1 MVTPAAAPGFTKVF
15 NPDQIAQGAETTLT
29 FTIDNAANSILA
41 GNLAFTDD
49 FPAGLLVADAPA
61 VANDCGGTF
70 TANAGD
76 TSIGLADGEVAAGAT
91 CDITVTVRAIGSGT
105 LTNTTSE
112 LTSTIATASEA
123 TDDLV
128 VTPAAAPGFTKV
140 FNPDQ
145 IAQGAETT
153 LTFTIDNAANSILV
167 GTWPSPMTSPP
178 GCWWRMRLP
187 WQMIAAALSRP
198 MPGIPASAWP
208 MAKWPRVR
216 RVTSPS
222 PCAPSAAAR

>member
-1 MVTPAAAPGFTKVF
+1 MRAIGSGTLTNTTSELTSTIATASEATDDLVVTPAAAPGFTKVF

-105 LTNTTSE
+105 LRAIGSGTLTNT
-112 LTSTIATASEA
+112 
-123 TDDLV
+123 
-128 VTPAAAPGFTKV
+128 
-140 FNPDQ
+140 
-145 IAQGAETT
+145 IAQ
-153 LTFTIDNAANSILV
+153 
-167 GTWPSPMTSPP
+167 
-178 GCWWRMRLP
+178 
-187 WQMIAAALSRP
+187 
-198 MPGIPASAWP
+198 AS
-208 MAKWPRVR
+208 
-216 RVTSPS
+216 
-222 PCAPSAAAR
+222 